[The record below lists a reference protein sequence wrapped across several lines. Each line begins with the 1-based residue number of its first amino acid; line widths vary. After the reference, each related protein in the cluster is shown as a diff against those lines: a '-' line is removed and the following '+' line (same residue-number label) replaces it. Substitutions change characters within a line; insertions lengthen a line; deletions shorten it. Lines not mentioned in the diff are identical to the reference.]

1 MRRVLIQIY
10 YQVVLASKNDST
22 SIDFLLCII
31 ALIKNICITMKIW
44 YDKSQNYYQKV
55 GEKAKQTCKRLSV
68 LKIIY
73 AYKVISCCANM

>member
-22 SIDFLLCII
+22 SIDL